1 MDKSLEKVYISLDD
15 LAKSILDGSTDD
27 RTFIELYGWNC
38 PALNRHDIS
47 NITKNI
53 SKKIK
58 QYDINNI
65 DSEIITSIQLIP
77 ARINLFKASTLPH
90 LYNSNNLNAVN
101 AFFALIDWINQTIEP
116 IFSWEVL
123 NDNKA
128 LPNQLA
134 KRLRSIQAELNEII
148 PEKDIL
154 INQIKLIKEAT
165 ETAES
170 LPTDLES
177 LKEARKKV
185 DKISD
190 DTTILFGKIDTF
202 YNQSETTS
210 KDITAKKKEADL
222 LVEQCEEAY
231 RITTTKG
238 LASSFEDRA
247 TKLAYTMWV
256 WVGGLLASLVVG
268 GLIGASRFQALAK
281 TLESTNPQW
290 GIIWVDIILSF
301 VSLAAPIWFA
311 WIATKQINQRFRLSE
326 DYAFK
331 ASVAKAYEGYR
342 REAARIDEAFEA
354 RLFSSALTRLEE
366 APLRLIELDTHGS
379 PWHEL
384 FSSQAFQKAM
394 NTVPELKDKFIEI
407 AKESV
412 TTLKSNIKPSE
423 IEEK

>member
-1 MDKSLEKVYISLDD
+1 MDKSLEKVCISLDD
-15 LAKSILDGSTDD
+15 LAKAILAGNADD
-27 RTFIELYGWNC
+27 RTYAEMYGWNC
-38 PALNRHDIS
+38 SALNRHDTS
-47 NITKNI
+47 NLAKNI

-65 DSEIITSIQLIP
+65 DSEISASIQSIP
-77 ARINLFKASTLPH
+77 ARINLFKSMTLPQ
-90 LYNSNNLNAVN
+90 LFTSNNLYAMT
-101 AFFALIDWINQTIEP
+101 AYIALIDWINQTVEP
-116 IFSWEVL
+116 VFSWELL

-128 LPNQLA
+128 LPYQLA
-134 KRLRSIQAELNEII
+134 NRLRSIQAELNEII

-154 INQIKLIKEAT
+154 INQIRLIEEAT
-165 ETAES
+165 ATAET

-177 LKEARKKV
+177 LREARKKV

-190 DTTILFGKIDTF
+190 DATILFGKIDTF
-202 YNQSETTS
+202 HNQSEATS
-210 KDITAKKKEADL
+210 ISITSKKKEADL

-247 TKLAYTMWV
+247 NKLATTMWV
-256 WVGGLLASLVVG
+256 WVVALSVSLVVG
-268 GLIGASRFQALAK
+268 GIIGASRFQALAK

-290 GIIWVDIILSF
+290 GIIWVDIILSL
-301 VSLAAPIWFA
+301 VSLAAPVWFA

-366 APLRLIELDTHGS
+366 APLRFVEADTHGS

-384 FSSQAFQKAM
+384 FSSNAFQNAM
-394 NTVPELKDKFIEI
+394 NMVPELKDKFIEI
-407 AKESV
+407 AKEGV
-412 TTLKSNIKPSE
+412 TSLKANIKKSE
-423 IEEK
+423 AKEK

>member
-1 MDKSLEKVYISLDD
+1 MDKSIEKVCISLDD
-15 LAKSILDGSTDD
+15 LAKTIITASTDD
-27 RTFIELYGWNC
+27 RTLTELFGWNC
-38 PALNRHDIS
+38 PPLNRHDIS
-47 NITKNI
+47 NLSKNI
-53 SKKIK
+53 SKKLR
-58 QYDINNI
+58 QYDINTF
-65 DSEIITSIQLIP
+65 DTELLPSINAIPLRVNVFKTNSIPQLFNSSNC
-77 ARINLFKASTLPH
+77 INAMTA
-90 LYNSNNLNAVN
+90 YM
-101 AFFALIDWINQTIEP
+101 ALIDWINQTIEP
-116 IFSWEVL
+116 LFSWEIL
-123 NDNKA
+123 QDNKA

-134 KRLRSIQAELNEII
+134 KRLRSIQAELNELI

-154 INQIKLIKEAT
+154 LKQISLIEDAT
-165 ETAES
+165 QTAES

-190 DTTILFGKIDTF
+190 DAAVLYGKIDTF
-202 YNQSETTS
+202 HNQSDTIS
-210 KDITAKKKEADL
+210 KSILAKKQEADS
-222 LVEQCEEAY
+222 LVEQCGESY

-238 LASSFEDRA
+238 LASSFDDRA
-247 TKLAYTMWV
+247 IKLNQTMWV
-256 WVGGLLASLVVG
+256 WVVGLLVSLVAG
-268 GLIGASRFQALAK
+268 GLIGASRFEALAK
-281 TLESTNPQW
+281 TLEAQNPQW
-290 GIIWVDIILSF
+290 GIIWVDIILSL

-366 APLRLIELDTHGS
+366 APLRLVESDNHGS

-384 FSSQAFQKAM
+384 FASKAFQNAM

-407 AKESV
+407 AKEGV
-412 TTLKSNIKPSE
+412 TTLKGKVK
-423 IEEK
+423 IEKTEE